1 MVSNL
6 TNTGSLAPLERF
18 LQGFGADPSDDE
30 EVRLQKTLLVA
41 MGIAVALFAVV
52 WGLIYFAFD
61 ERLASVI
68 PFAYAAI
75 SAASLVTFAMTR
87 RHEFFRM
94 SQLLLILILPFFLMV
109 TLGGFVNGSAV
120 ILWSLLCPF
129 GALLFAGYRQA
140 SLWLVVYVALVIVSA
155 AIDPLLPKDT
165 NLPSAA
171 RTVFFVINVIAVSVV
186 AIALLHYFMA
196 LRDRA
201 LGLLRVEQGRSE
213 RLLLN
218 VLPVEVASRLKDDTV
233 DRRSLA
239 EHKDQVS
246 VMFADMVGFTTM
258 SASLTPAKLVD
269 FLDEVFVH
277 FDDLSEKYG
286 VEKIRTIGDAYM
298 VAAGVP
304 SARDDHAQVL
314 AWMALDIMEF
324 ASNAVLASGLKTQF
338 RIGINSGPVVAGVIG
353 RQKFQYDLW
362 GHTVNTASR
371 MESQGLPGKIQVTE
385 STRALLA
392 DKFVL
397 DPRGEIDVKGIG
409 PVNTYFLSGPA

>member
-6 TNTGSLAPLERF
+6 TNTGSLAALERF
-18 LQGFGADPSDDE
+18 IQGVGADPSDNE
-30 EVRLQKTLLVA
+30 EVRLKKTLLVSMA
-41 MGIAVALFAVV
+41 IAVGLFAVV
-52 WGLIYFAFD
+52 WGLIYFIFD

-68 PFAYAAI
+68 PFAYSAI
-75 SAASLVTFAMTR
+75 SAASLLTFAMTCR
-87 RHEFFRM
+87 YELFRM
-94 SQLLLILILPFFLMV
+94 SQLLLILVLPFFLMV

-140 SLWLVVYVALVIVSA
+140 SLWLVIYVALVIVSA
-155 AIDPLLPKDT
+155 AIDPMLPKDT

-171 RTVFFVINVIAVSVV
+171 RTVFFVINVITVSVI

-218 VLPVEVASRLKDDTV
+218 VLPVEVANRLKDDTI

-239 EHKDQVS
+239 EHRDQVS
-246 VMFADMVGFTTM
+246 VMFADMVGFSTL
-258 SASLTPAKLVD
+258 SASLSPAKLID

-277 FDDLSEKYG
+277 FDGLSEKYG

-304 SARDDHAQVL
+304 TARDDHAQVL

-324 ASNAVLASGLKTQF
+324 AAHTELASGQKTQF

-371 MESQGLPGKIQVTE
+371 MESQGLPGKIQITE
-385 STRALLA
+385 STRELLA
-392 DKFVL
+392 DKFLL
-397 DPRGEIDVKGIG
+397 DPRGSIDIKGIG
-409 PVNTYFLSGPA
+409 PVSTYFLNGPV